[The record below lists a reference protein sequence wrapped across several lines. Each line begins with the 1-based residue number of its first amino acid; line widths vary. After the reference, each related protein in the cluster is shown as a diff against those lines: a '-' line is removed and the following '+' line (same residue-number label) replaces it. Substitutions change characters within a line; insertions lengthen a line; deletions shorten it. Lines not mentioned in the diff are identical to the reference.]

1 MRSAGMILLV
11 AVPLLGYGPGML
23 NIETP
28 SPSVER
34 GSIEFRLNHRFYG
47 SALKDEP
54 LETFFGM
61 DNGANVGV
69 ELGWFPVDGLEVR
82 AGHVRS
88 GREYG
93 LSGHWS
99 AYIDRFQASF
109 SMGFSSVK
117 PAANQDRE
125 GGLTLLGA
133 FSAPFAS
140 DRVTPTLNY
149 SYHQRLDRH
158 GPGFGLS
165 VGLSDNTALVGEYFP
180 VVDRD
185 ADDPAILSEDV
196 FSFGV
201 RRTTWGHQFVI
212 CLGNGKGVGP
222 HGQLNGAATNDLS
235 VAFTVRRMF

>member
-1 MRSAGMILLV
+1 MKQLGALLV
-11 AVPLLGYGPGML
+11 LALPLLGYGPGML

-28 SPSVER
+28 SPFVEQ

-54 LETFFGM
+54 METFFGM

-69 ELGWFPVDGLEVR
+69 ELGWFPISGLELR

-88 GREYG
+88 GREYM
-93 LSGHWS
+93 LSGLWS
-99 AYIDRFQASF
+99 AFVDRFQASF
-109 SMGFSSVK
+109 SMGYSSVK

-133 FSAPFAS
+133 FSAPFAEG
-140 DRVTPTLNY
+140 RVIPTVNY
-149 SYHQRLDRH
+149 CYDQRLERH

-165 VGLSDNTALVGEYFP
+165 VGLTDNTALVGEYFP
-180 VVDRD
+180 VVNRD
-185 ADDPAILSEDV
+185 DESPAILPEDA
-196 FSFGV
+196 FAFGV
-201 RRTTWGHQFVI
+201 RRTTWGHQFVM

-222 HGQLNGAATNDLS
+222 GGQLNGAATNDLS
-235 VAFTVRRMF
+235 IGFTVRRMF